1 MGIRTK
7 SDYVNFFLG
16 LNMGS
21 AASLTNFL
29 TNEKIVLNHKLQN
42 KEIKQDIILE
52 GISIL
57 EELIREIKEQGENPI
72 LEKYK
77 N

>member
-7 SDYVNFFLG
+7 SDYVNFFID

-21 AASLTNFL
+21 TASLTNFL
-29 TNEKIVLNHKLQN
+29 NNEKIVLNHKLQN

-52 GISIL
+52 GINIL
-57 EELIREIKEQGENPI
+57 EELIKEIKEKGEISI

>member
-21 AASLTNFL
+21 TASLTNFL

-57 EELIREIKEQGENPI
+57 EELIREIKEKGENPI

>member
-7 SDYVNFFLG
+7 SDYVNFFIG
-16 LNMGS
+16 LDMGNS
-21 AASLTNFL
+21 ASLTNFL
-29 TNEKIVLNHKLQN
+29 TNEKATLHHKLQN
-42 KEIKQDIILE
+42 KEIKQEIILE
-52 GISIL
+52 GIRIL
-57 EELIREIKEQGENPI
+57 EGLIIEIKEKGEKSV

>member
-7 SDYVNFFLG
+7 ADYVNFFIG
-16 LNMGS
+16 LDMGKS
-21 AASLTNFL
+21 ASLANFL
-29 TNEKIVLNHKLQN
+29 TNEKITLNHKLQN

-52 GISIL
+52 GIRIL
-57 EELIREIKEQGENPI
+57 EELIREIKEKGEKSI

-77 N
+77 S